1 MIKSINP
8 KLKKNLFFQFA
19 YLFYQAIRSALR
31 AIQLRSSPSFACKLQ
46 SFFLMLH
53 MSNLRVS
60 YDKSNN
66 LFCAHEDK
74 FKWYFSEMSRGFDFY
89 ARGLIQ
95 RGQRLSK
102 SYCLENIQFNKSDII
117 IDCGTNYADLF
128 IGLSDKINEVNYIT
142 FEPSPREFSCI
153 KKNVPNAKNY
163 NFALSNKIGKVP
175 LYISSATGDSSLIE
189 PRVFTDIIIINV
201 TTLDQFFLENSIKKC
216 KLIKIEAEGL
226 EPEILEGAQNSLS
239 KCEYVALDG
248 GRERGVNSDLTLH
261 TCNNLLIKSG
271 FEMVDINGKVY
282 RALYRN
288 TAFINK

>member
-1 MIKSINP
+1 MIKSKNH
-8 KLKKNLFFQFA
+8 KLKKNLFFQFT
-19 YLFYQAIRSALR
+19 YLFYQVIRRSIR
-31 AIQLRSSPSFACKLQ
+31 AMQRNSSPSFACKLQ
-46 SFFLMLH
+46 NIFLMLH
-53 MSNLRVS
+53 MSTLRVS

-66 LFCAHEDK
+66 LFFAHDGK
-74 FKWYFSEMSRGFDFY
+74 FIWYFSEMSRGFDFY
-89 ARGLIQ
+89 AGGLMQ
-95 RGQRLSK
+95 RGQRLSN
-102 SYCLENIQFNKSDII
+102 SYCLEKIQFNKSDIV
-117 IDCGTNYADLF
+117 IDCGANFADLY
-128 IGLSDKINEVNYIT
+128 ISLSKKINEFNYIT

-153 KKNVPNAKNY
+153 QKNVPNAKNY

-189 PRVFTDIIIINV
+189 PRFFTGVTIVNV
-201 TTLDQFFLENSIKKC
+201 TTLDQFFLENSIKQC

-261 TCNNLLIKSG
+261 ICNNFLLKSG

-288 TAFINK
+288 TTFLN